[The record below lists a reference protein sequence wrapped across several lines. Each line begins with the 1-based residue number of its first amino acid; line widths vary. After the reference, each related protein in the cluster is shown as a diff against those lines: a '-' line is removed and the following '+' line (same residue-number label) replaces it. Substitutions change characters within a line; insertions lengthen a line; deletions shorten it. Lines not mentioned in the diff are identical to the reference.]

1 MKSPKAEHTFA
12 LICLFGTIL
21 LVAISELS
29 FLPWSAVQVISM
41 ANLLLYGLTLFLFRR
56 TYKSFFDPN
65 PQVSIR
71 AILSGVMIKFFV
83 LAVVA
88 LLYIFFKR
96 KEVSIPVLIGS
107 ALFYVLYTAAEI
119 RALLRLLKKS
129 DHA

>member
-1 MKSPKAEHTFA
+1 MKPSKAEHTFA

-21 LVAISELS
+21 LVAIGKLS
-29 FLPWSAVQVISM
+29 FLPWPVVHAISI
-41 ANLLLYGLTLFLFRR
+41 ANLLLYGLTLFLFRH

-88 LLYIFFKR
+88 LLYIFLKR
-96 KEVSIPVLIGS
+96 KEVSIPVLVGS

-119 RALLRLLKKS
+119 RALLLLLKKP